1 MSQENSQEEQTT
13 VEPSKAN
20 PPKKPLPVLSG
31 EQVTIAFRQISD
43 RLSKI
48 EEEQKLLSTSLAGLT
63 PDSKENMLV
72 LVNDIR
78 SVHTELHTF
87 IQVIKTLLTPE
98 AVMKIDTAMREVG
111 K

>member
-1 MSQENSQEEQTT
+1 MSAEETT

-48 EEEQKLLSTSLAGLT
+48 EEEQRKLGDSLAGLT

-78 SVHTELHTF
+78 SVHTELHAF
-87 IQVIKTLLTPE
+87 IEVMKSLLTEE
-98 AVMKIDTAMREVG
+98 ARASVVLALTEVQ